1 MLRGARAGR
10 SAPRACCGEPALSGH
25 APFPTQRLETL
36 PEAVGAYPEASGT
49 CPDASGRRP
58 EAVGAVP
65 DAVRAYDAG
74 LFADSTTRLVWEPT
88 DAGAFADGRHGFTTG
103 RSALLSA
110 AGDTLYAGVY
120 LTMWRVE
127 AGRWRVILDTGADA
141 E

>member
-1 MLRGARAGR
+1 M
-10 SAPRACCGEPALSGH
+10 
-25 APFPTQRLETL
+25 
-36 PEAVGAYPEASGT
+36 
-49 CPDASGRRP
+49 
-58 EAVGAVP
+58 
-65 DAVRAYDAG
+65 
-74 LFADSTTRLVWEPT
+74 WKPT